1 MTSLDSLPAETGVL
15 VIGGGPNGFVASILL
30 SMRGIDHVL
39 VERRP
44 DTQKAPAA
52 HVIRHRPLEVL
63 SQLGIREEIRAA
75 IAPLSLENI
84 NWCTTLGGPEVG
96 RLDLRGGRPP
106 ADDPLD
112 ETWINLSQSRLEPI
126 LANRAKAM
134 PPATIAFGVEA
145 SEIEQDDA
153 GVTTTICDADGRE
166 QTLRSRWVI
175 AADGAGSRTRKRIG
189 IEMEGQGPLANFMMV
204 HFRADLTPW
213 IDARPGPLFWIM
225 NPESGGTIIVHDP
238 KQSYVFMTPAL
249 GVENEADTMEA
260 RLRQALGPE
269 VDVPIEIVSTD
280 AWMPFNQVASRYR
293 EGRVF
298 LAGDAAHRFPPTG
311 GLGLNTGVLDV
322 HNLVWKLAM
331 VDAGEASDALLDS
344 YEAEC
349 RPAAKRNA
357 DTSFQNMLG
366 LASVHQAVGPFDHYA
381 SLCARLEGHD
391 ATEKAALQAAIDSQY
406 DHFASDGAYPEAV
419 GATDDNP
426 TLRGAA
432 DYARISLIGPDE
444 TKGRS
449 IAVALARESGIEI
462 GFEPSDASRPAAKCW
477 MLTRPDGVVVG
488 QQETPDGSAET
499 TTAVLSAMLA
509 TELRG

>member
-44 DTQKAPAA
+44 GTQKAPAA

-63 SQLGIREEIRAA
+63 SQLGVREEIRAA

-112 ETWINLSQSRLEPI
+112 EAWINLSQSRLEPI
-126 LANRAKAM
+126 LANRAQEL
-134 PPATIAFGVEA
+134 PPATIAFGIEA
-145 SEIEQDDA
+145 SEIDQDDA
-153 GVTTTICDADGRE
+153 GVTTTLCDTNGNER
-166 QTLRSRWVI
+166 TLRSRWVI

-213 IDARPGPLFWIM
+213 IDSRPGPLFWIM

-238 KQSYVFMTPAL
+238 KQSYVFMTPAF
-249 GVENEADTMEA
+249 GIENEADTMEA

-269 VDVPIEIVSTD
+269 VDAPIEIVSTD

-293 EGRVF
+293 ERRVF

-331 VDAGEASDALLDS
+331 VDADQAPDALLDT

-366 LASVHQAVGPFDHYA
+366 LASVNQAVGPFDSYA
-381 SLCARLEGHD
+381 SLCARLKNHD
-391 ATEKAALQAAIDSQY
+391 AAEKAALQAAIDSQF
-406 DHFASDGAYPEAV
+406 DHFASDGSYPEVA
-419 GATDDNP
+419 GASDEHP
-426 TLRGAA
+426 TLRGSA
-432 DYARISLIGPDE
+432 DYARFSLIGPDE
-444 TKGRS
+444 TKGRELAS
-449 IAVALARESGIEI
+449 ALARATKIEV
-462 GFEPSDASRPAAKCW
+462 GYEASVANNHARQAW
-477 MLTRPDGVVVG
+477 ILTRPDGVVVA
-488 QQETPDGSAET
+488 QRETPDGSVEAIT
-499 TTAVLSAMLA
+499 GALSEMLA
-509 TELRG
+509 SELRG